1 MQASGH
7 RAAPAK
13 VQLSKH
19 CPPFMAALEYVSDG
33 SCLRCDRDAVLVTR
47 KERFCKPCF
56 VRFVRGKQRKL
67 MPDEAYKVKYAA
79 GAAPTRVLLALS
91 MGHSLLVLLDVL
103 ASLLLE
109 QSDQHRGR
117 RGFELVVLNIDEH
130 ELARLDKCA
139 RQAMPRLQA
148 FFAPIEFECRVLS
161 VNLYVLDAL
170 LVRKIRLYPDFRA
183 TMQSL
188 GNTPTLKQLLAACP
202 NRSAAEDLATIVY
215 EELAMQTAYVE
226 GCSTVLYGHNMTR
239 LANEIIAL
247 TVKGRGDAIHTK
259 VVDREALYRGRSIK
273 VVFPL
278 RDVLQC
284 EIDAYA
290 RLMEL
295 EQFAAHTTRPRAT
308 VNRNMTIRDLT
319 TNYFR
324 QLDATG
330 YALTASTV
338 VKTGEK
344 LGPPRSYGE
353 ASSRCQICGIAI
365 HQDPQSWL
373 RRITVNEAAPV
384 STSEEQANLELYR
397 QMSLPSGG
405 DSEAQ
410 TTDVRLCYGCTVTFG
425 SIQADGFAWPIRRDH
440 EDAQILNEY
449 ILTDDE
455 DEIN

>member
-1 MQASGH
+1 
-7 RAAPAK
+7 
-13 VQLSKH
+13 
-19 CPPFMAALEYVSDG
+19 MAALEYVSDG
-33 SCLRCDRDAVLVTR
+33 SCSRCDRDAVLVTR

-56 VRFVRGKQRKL
+56 VRFVRGKQRKS

-91 MGHSLLVLLDVL
+91 MGHSSLVLLDVL

-161 VNLYVLDAL
+161 VNSYVLDAL
-170 LVRKIRLYPDFRA
+170 SVRKIRLYPDFRA

-188 GNTPTLKQLLAACP
+188 GDTPTLKQLLAACP

-259 VVDREALYRGRSIK
+259 VVDREASYRGRSIK

-330 YALTASTV
+330 YASTASTV